1 MSLTE
6 RAPNKIEPPKHW
18 YSAFTSGLVWQN
30 RSLLAISLAVC
41 AAYSGVGMVGPVR
54 VLYAQAH
61 GASLA
66 IISLMASAYLV
77 SNFAFQYP
85 VGWLADRWGRK
96 QLMLIGLIGQ
106 AVISLLYLFVTAP
119 VTFVVLRFVEGI
131 GTAALLPAARA
142 MIIDIVP
149 ERQQGEA
156 YGIFGAFFNAGF
168 LFGPGIGGILAN
180 YGYSAA
186 FIGSFIFRGVAIV
199 IVLLMVKNVTS
210 TTTAPVMV
218 KNVANTTRVS
228 VQGEETVKRR
238 PTPIPYKALF
248 ALPLVAAYIIVFGD
262 NLYFGFDLTLMPLW
276 MHDHL
281 GASVTAIGIT
291 YMLWAIPN
299 IALSPMGGRLADRVR
314 FRAIPILIF
323 GLMQVPLYLIYG
335 FATNALTVII
345 FFGIHGIVYAFMD
358 PAVSAHLAAASVS
371 NMRAQVQG
379 LYGTIGLIG
388 AFVGASVFTQ
398 LYGINFHYPLFAM
411 GIGYGVCAI
420 SGGLIILVWERRRV
434 ATAK

>member
-1 MSLTE
+1 MSLTKH
-6 RAPNKIEPPKHW
+6 APEKTDSPKHW
-18 YSAFTSGLVWQN
+18 YSRFTGGLVWHN

-61 GASLA
+61 GASLT

-106 AVISLLYLFVTAP
+106 AIISLLYLIVTDP
-119 VTFVVLRFVEGI
+119 ITFVVLRFIEGI

-186 FIGSFIFRGVAIV
+186 FIGSFIFRVVAIV
-199 IVLLMVKNVTS
+199 IVLLMVKNVAKNM
-210 TTTAPVMV
+210 TTIH
-218 KNVANTTRVS
+218 
-228 VQGEETVKRR
+228 VQVEVEKTVKRR
-238 PTPIPYKALF
+238 PISIPHKALF

-314 FRAIPILIF
+314 MRAVPILIF

-345 FFGIHGIVYAFMD
+345 FFGIHGVVYAFMD
-358 PAVSAHLAAASVS
+358 PAVSAHLAAA
-371 NMRAQVQG
+371 
-379 LYGTIGLIG
+379 
-388 AFVGASVFTQ
+388 
-398 LYGINFHYPLFAM
+398 
-411 GIGYGVCAI
+411 
-420 SGGLIILVWERRRV
+420 
-434 ATAK
+434 

>member
-1 MSLTE
+1 
-6 RAPNKIEPPKHW
+6 
-18 YSAFTSGLVWQN
+18 
-30 RSLLAISLAVC
+30 
-41 AAYSGVGMVGPVR
+41 MVGPVR

-85 VGWLADRWGRK
+85 VGWLADRWGCK
-96 QLMLIGLIGQ
+96 QLMLIGLIAQ
-106 AVISLLYLFVTAP
+106 AAISLLYLVVTDP
-119 VTFVVLRFVEGI
+119 VTFVILRFIEGI
-131 GTAALLPAARA
+131 GTAALLPTARA
-142 MIIDIVP
+142 VIIDIVP

-168 LFGPGIGGILAN
+168 LFGPGIGGFLAN

-186 FIGSFIFRGVAIV
+186 FIGAFVFRIVAIA
-199 IVLLMVKNVTS
+199 IVLLMVKN
-210 TTTAPVMV
+210 A
-218 KNVANTTRVS
+218 ANTTIVRVQQ
-228 VQGEETVKRR
+228 VEEEMVKRR
-238 PTPIPYKALF
+238 PISIPYKALF
-248 ALPLVAAYIIVFGD
+248 ALPLIAAYIIVFGD

-314 FRAIPILIF
+314 FRAIPILLF
-323 GLMQVPLYLIYG
+323 GFIQVPLYFIYG

-358 PAVSAHLAAASVS
+358 PAVSAHLAASSAS
-371 NMRAQVQG
+371 NMRTQVQG

-411 GIGYGVCAI
+411 GIGYGLCALT
-420 SGGLIILVWERRRV
+420 GGIIILAWERRRA